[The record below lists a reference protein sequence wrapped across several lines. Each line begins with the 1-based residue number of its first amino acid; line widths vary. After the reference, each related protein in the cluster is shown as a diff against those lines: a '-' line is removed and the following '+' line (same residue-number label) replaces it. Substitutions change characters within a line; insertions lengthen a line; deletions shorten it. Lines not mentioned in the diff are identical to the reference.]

1 MNSDQ
6 RNTLRGAPVVTA
18 PGKIF
23 LIGEYAV
30 LEGGPAVVAAVNRQV
45 VGQFVPGMDPES
57 PVVAEAV
64 RATLEGIGDRAAA
77 LPAGSVL
84 LDSSGFSQ
92 AGRKLG
98 LGSSAAVAAAA
109 VGAVLEM
116 AGLPISAHRD
126 LCFGL
131 ADQAHR
137 AAQNGVGSGADVAA
151 AVHGGVIQF
160 RRPPGGYPVIDKM
173 RPPPDLHVV
182 VFAED
187 TAANT
192 ADMIGAMKAFA
203 SQKAKEYHA
212 ILGPMREQA
221 ELFVEA
227 LVAQRV
233 GALIE
238 HTQAYAT
245 ALDELGR
252 AAGIPIVT
260 PRTEL
265 AADLAINLEG
275 AAKPAGAGGGDVGVA
290 LFGNAEAA
298 QTFTTRAAQ
307 LGLSVIDAGWA
318 QAGVARRLP
327 SH

>member
-1 MNSDQ
+1 
-6 RNTLRGAPVVTA
+6 
-18 PGKIF
+18 
-23 LIGEYAV
+23 
-30 LEGGPAVVAAVNRQV
+30 
-45 VGQFVPGMDPES
+45 
-57 PVVAEAV
+57 
-64 RATLEGIGDRAAA
+64 
-77 LPAGSVL
+77 
-84 LDSSGFSQ
+84 
-92 AGRKLG
+92 
-98 LGSSAAVAAAA
+98 
-109 VGAVLEM
+109 
-116 AGLPISAHRD
+116 
-126 LCFGL
+126 
-131 ADQAHR
+131 
-137 AAQNGVGSGADVAA
+137 
-151 AVHGGVIQF
+151 
-160 RRPPGGYPVIDKM
+160 M
-173 RPPPDLHVV
+173 RPAPDLHVV

-192 ADMIGAMKAFA
+192 ADMIRAMKAFA
-203 SQKAKEYHA
+203 RRRPTSTTRS
-212 ILGPMREQA
+212 GPPCASSA

-233 GALIE
+233 SAAHRAHPGLRDRARR
-238 HTQAYAT
+238 
-245 ALDELGR
+245 LGR

-298 QTFTTRAAQ
+298 QTFTTRAEQ